1 MSTKPVVDIQD
12 CYIYADT
19 MGRERLTGIVLNYPE
34 EHKVNYF
41 KDGDR
46 VITSLIVSKG
56 DNFVETIRTI
66 YRIVN
71 WKHNENT
78 KT

>member
-1 MSTKPVVDIQD
+1 MNTNTKPVVDIQD

-46 VITSLIVSKG
+46 VITSPIVSK
-56 DNFVETIRTI
+56 NVNTIETVRTI

-71 WKHNENT
+71 WKH
-78 KT
+78 K